1 MKTLSLLGL
10 ASPPIIVFL
19 NVLLDLNVVERLSLP
34 ICILW
39 LDIVNLDG

>member
-1 MKTLSLLGL
+1 MKTLSLFGL

-19 NVLLDLNVVERLSLP
+19 NVLLDLNVVEIVSSRCMLG
-34 ICILW
+34 